1 MMTQQ
6 GLGLATMSDDLS
18 SLLRT
23 RGWKK
28 KTESHEVFSAVY
40 GTHVTH
46 ACAHVCVCMHAWA
59 RAHTHTHTE

>member
-46 ACAHVCVCMHAWA
+46 ACACVHAC
-59 RAHTHTHTE
+59 RHTHTHTHTLNK